1 MRKIIS
7 TGLQRYEF
15 MKRSELKAGE
25 KAMQFTPVA
34 AKQLIETL
42 LKNMATN
49 NSLRELLGATSGFAI
64 LSKLGNAEVS
74 AQLANRLVSGE
85 IIVIQSSGLVQSG
98 GQVAGKPPSEPKK
111 DDTPPPTKVRETT
124 SEDKIHWVRIEVID
138 PDTLPISGVQ
148 LELKLPDSNPKVYDA
163 GKNGVVYLK
172 NIKPG
177 QCELNIILSS
187 DVYEVVE

>member
-1 MRKIIS
+1 
-7 TGLQRYEF
+7 
-15 MKRSELKAGE
+15 MKRGELKSGE
-25 KAMQFTPVA
+25 KPMPFTQVA
-34 AKQLIETL
+34 AKQLVETL
-42 LKNMATN
+42 LKNMSA
-49 NSLRELLGATSGFAI
+49 NSNLRALLGETSGFAI

-74 AQLANRLVSGE
+74 AQLTSRLVSGE
-85 IIVIQSSGLVQSG
+85 IVVIQSSGLVQSG
-98 GQVAGKPPSEPKK
+98 GQGAKKPPSEPKK

-124 SEDKIHWVRIEVID
+124 SEDKIHWARFEVID
-138 PDTLPISGVQ
+138 TDTLPISGVQ
-148 LELKLPDSNPKVYDA
+148 LELKLPDSNPKMYDA